1 MAIGRKP
8 ASISRSIPCTWRGES
23 SGIFNLPCGRGRTRH
38 GSFLDDWRLGSGIC
52 LGGTP
57 FELRQDFAQRRDQLV
72 PGNVAFLELN
82 PEPKRFARRLKLKD
96 ERPRPLRPGLL
107 LAAAPAGVSSPPA
120 APQGSGENLCHFLFR
135 P

>member
-38 GSFLDDWRLGSGIC
+38 SSFLDDWRLGSGIC

-82 PEPKRFARRLKLKD
+82 RSEEHTSELQSRLHLVC
-96 ERPRPLRPGLL
+96 RLL
-107 LAAAPAGVSSPPA
+107 LEKKNHAI
-120 APQGSGENLCHFLFR
+120 
-135 P
+135 